1 MLRWYR
7 NIRNWVGGSAVAMD
21 GSVKSTEGRE
31 EGRAEERVEEARKLK
46 GMGVP
51 TDTIMGATCLSCGET
66 A

>member
-1 MLRWYR
+1 M
-7 NIRNWVGGSAVAMD
+7 AVD
-21 GSVKSTEGRE
+21 GSVKNAEGRE